1 MMPRRAMSPSPWLVK
16 PRVAAFLV
24 LAVAL
29 LVLAPSEQ
37 AQAHPLGN
45 FTINHYS
52 ELEFAEGEA
61 RVDYVLDLAEIP
73 TVQEKARL
81 DTDGDGELSDSE
93 AEAYL
98 DAELPDLVEGL
109 RLEVGDEALPLEV
122 LDRSAAYR
130 PGQAGLP
137 TLRVEAR
144 LVAELPEDWEEEGA
158 GYYTDRN
165 YEDRIGWREI
175 VIRGGPGVAVE
186 DSTAPTASV
195 SDKLRS
201 YPQDMLSSPLDRREA
216 EFTLAP
222 SDGTPD
228 DGAAPDDADD
238 TAGKASED
246 VTTSPNGGAMT
257 DRVASLVSVDSLSPT
272 VIGIS
277 LLGALF
283 WGSAHALTPG
293 HGKAVVAAYL
303 VGARGTVRHAGLLGL
318 TVTLTHTL
326 GVFALGGITLYLS
339 RYILPEVLY
348 PWLSVVSGLFVVAIG
363 LALLYRRLPGISRTG
378 GKEAQHARAGHSEH
392 EHAHSDHEHS
402 HAHGHSEH
410 EHTHSDH
417 EHSHGSHGGHV
428 HSHLPPGADGS
439 EVSVRS
445 LLALGITGG
454 LVPCPAALVLLLSA
468 ISLGRLEFGM
478 VLVVAFSVGLA
489 LVLTAIGVLMIYARR
504 LFERFSLEIRVPRF
518 LPVASAIA
526 ISLAG
531 VVIVVGALGQA
542 GLV

>member
-1 MMPRRAMSPSPWLVK
+1 MLRRY
-16 PRVAAFLV
+16 RVLSAGFALIT
-24 LAVAL
+24 LVAL
-29 LVLAPSEQ
+29 TLLPAG
-37 AQAHPLGN
+37 AAGAHPLGN

-52 ELEFAEGEA
+52 ELEFTDGEA

-81 DTDGDGELSDSE
+81 DTDGDGELSDRE

-98 DAELPDLVEGL
+98 DAELPDLIEGL

-130 PGQAGLP
+130 PGQGGLP

-144 LVAELPEDWEEEGA
+144 LLAELPEDWEEEGDS
-158 GYYTDRN
+158 YYADRN
-165 YEDRIGWREI
+165 HEDRLGWREI
-175 VIRGGPGVAVE
+175 VVRGGPGVAVE
-186 DSTAPTASV
+186 DSTAPTAGASNE
-195 SDKLRS
+195 LRS
-201 YPQDMLSSPLDRREA
+201 YPQDMISSPLDHREA

-222 SDGTPD
+222 GDGD
-228 DGAAPDDADD
+228 AADD

-246 VTTSPNGGAMT
+246 VATSPNGGAMT
-257 DRVASLVSVDSLSPT
+257 DRIASLVSVDSLSPT

-283 WGSAHALTPG
+283 WGAAHALTPG

-326 GVFALGGITLYLS
+326 GVFALGAVTLYLS

-348 PWLSVVSGLFVVAIG
+348 PWLSVVSGLLVAAIG
-363 LALLYRRLPGISRTG
+363 LALLYRRLPGISGTG
-378 GKEAQHARAGHSEH
+378 GKEVQHARAGHTHSHSAHVHSEH
-392 EHAHSDHEHS
+392 VHSRSD
-402 HAHGHSEH
+402 HGHSH
-410 EHTHSDH
+410 SHGSHGPEHT
-417 EHSHGSHGGHV
+417 HSHGSHGGHA

-439 EVSVRS
+439 KVSMRS
-445 LLALGITGG
+445 LLALGVTGG

-489 LVLTAIGVLMIYARR
+489 LVLTAIGVLMIYAKR
-504 LFERFSLEIRVPRF
+504 LFERFSFEVRVPRF
-518 LPVASAIA
+518 LPVASALA
-526 ISLAG
+526 LSLAG
-531 VVIVVGALGQA
+531 LVIMLGAFVQTGFL
-542 GLV
+542 